1 MANTHFSGPVT
12 FSAARPTLQ
21 NLNIGTWPDQTRYM
35 DDFTG
40 VTLDATNDWTVV
52 KDSGASVALQADAL
66 NGVVDLTSTATTDN
80 DGSSIQ
86 GNEIW
91 GLPSTAGEKLY
102 FEARFQMS
110 DVDQMDMF
118 IGVCE
123 NFATNPE
130 AIFTASN
137 RIGFQIDD
145 GDATPHLITES
156 SDSETDTTLSGT
168 TYDLSDAT
176 DVTVSFVAT
185 KGTSTDVVDFY
196 INRTKVGTHTTNVPT
211 ANMTQAAAEVSGNAT
226 GTKSMSIDYI
236 MVAQDR
242 GVSY

>member
-1 MANTHFSGPVT
+1 MANTHFSGPVL
-12 FSAARPTLQ
+12 FSAARPTLE
-21 NLNIGTWPDQTRYM
+21 NLNIGTWPDQTRFM
-35 DDFTG
+35 ADFTG
-40 VTLDATNDWTVV
+40 IVLDATNDWTVV
-52 KDSGASVALQADAL
+52 KDTGASVALQADAL
-66 NGVVDLTSTATTDN
+66 NGVVDLTSAATTDN

-91 GLPSTAGEKLY
+91 GLPSTAGQKLY

-110 DVDQMDMF
+110 DADQMDMF

-123 NFATNPE
+123 NFATAPE
-130 AIFTASN
+130 NIFTASN

-156 SDSETDTTLSGT
+156 GDSETDTTLSGT
-168 TYDLSDAT
+168 THDLSDAT

-185 KGTSTDVVDFY
+185 KGTSTDNVRFY
-196 INRTKVGTHTTNVPT
+196 INRTLVGTHATNVPT

>member
-1 MANTHFSGPVT
+1 MANTHFSGPVL
-12 FSAARPTLQ
+12 FSAARASLE
-21 NLNIGTWPDQTRYM
+21 NLNIGTWPDQTRFM

-40 VTLDATNDWTVV
+40 IVLDATNDWTVV
-52 KDSGASVALQADAL
+52 KDSSASVALQADGL
-66 NGVVDLTSTATTDN
+66 NGLVDLTSQATTDN

-91 GLPSTAGEKLY
+91 GLPSTAGQRLY

-123 NFATNPE
+123 NFATAPE
-130 AIFTASN
+130 NIFTASN

-156 SDSETDTTLSGT
+156 GDSETDTTLSGT

-185 KGTSTDVVDFY
+185 KGTTTDKVKFY
-196 INRTKVGTHTTNVPT
+196 INRTLVGTHSTNVPT

>member
-1 MANTHFSGPVT
+1 MGNTHFSGPVS
-12 FSAARPTLQ
+12 FSAARPSLE
-21 NLNIGTWPDQTRYM
+21 NLNISMWPDQTVYM

-40 VTLDATNDWTVV
+40 VTFDATNDWTVV
-52 KDSGASVALQADAL
+52 KDSSASVALQADTL
-66 NGVVDLTSTATTDN
+66 NGYVLLSSQATTDN

-91 GLPSTAGEKLY
+91 GLPSTAGQKLY
-102 FEARFQMS
+102 FETRFQIA
-110 DVDQMDMF
+110 DADQMDVF

-130 AIFTASN
+130 NIFAAAN

-145 GDATPHLITES
+145 GSASLHVITES
-156 SDSETDTTLSGT
+156 GGTETDSTLSSA
-168 TYDLSDAT
+168 YDLSDAT
-176 DVTVSFVAT
+176 DVTVGFVAT
-185 KGTSTDVVDFY
+185 KGDAVDKVAFY
-196 INRTKVGTHTTNVPT
+196 VNRTKVNTSITNIPT
-211 ANMTQAAAEVSGNAT
+211 ANMAAGAGEISGNAT
-226 GTKSMSIDYI
+226 GTKTMAIDYV

>member
-1 MANTHFSGPVT
+1 MANTHFSGPVL
-12 FSAARPTLQ
+12 FSAARPTLE
-21 NLNIGTWPDQTRYM
+21 NLNIGSWPDQTRFM
-35 DDFTG
+35 VDFTG
-40 VTLDATNDWTVV
+40 ILLDATNDWTVV
-52 KDSGASVALQADAL
+52 KDSGASAALQADAL
-66 NGVVDLTSTATTDN
+66 NGVVDLTSAATTDN

-91 GLPSTAGEKLY
+91 GLPSTAGQRLY

-185 KGTSTDVVDFY
+185 KGTTTDKVKFY
-196 INRTKVGTHTTNVPT
+196 INRTLVGTHSTNVPT

>member
-1 MANTHFSGPVT
+1 MANTHFSGPVL
-12 FSAARPTLQ
+12 FSAARPTLE
-21 NLNIGTWPDQTRYM
+21 NLNIGAWPDQTRFM

-40 VTLDATNDWTVV
+40 ILLDATNDWTVV
-52 KDSGASVALQADAL
+52 KDSSATVALQADAL
-66 NGVVDLTSTATTDN
+66 NGVVDLTSAATTDN

-91 GLPSTAGEKLY
+91 GLPSTAGQRLY

-185 KGTSTDVVDFY
+185 KGTTTDKVKFY
-196 INRTKVGTHTTNVPT
+196 INRTLVGTHTTNVPT
-211 ANMTQAAAEVSGNAT
+211 ANMTQAAAEVSGDAT